1 MYVCM
6 AKSMRT
12 WIDEMKTSLSSQGY
26 DKNIPLDVFNRE
38 FMILSGYKRSTVI
51 RWVNDFKFLN
61 LIDIEDGVV
70 NFK

>member
-1 MYVCM
+1 M